1 VRVHRAVD
9 EIGFGRL
16 SAAQARHL
24 GLAVGDACAVVKR
37 VAHDIAGR
45 CVEVRV
51 TRGDAQAFRYTVTL
65 T

>member
-1 VRVHRAVD
+1 
-9 EIGFGRL
+9 
-16 SAAQARHL
+16 
-24 GLAVGDACAVVKR
+24 VGDACAVVKR

-51 TRGDAQAFRYTVTL
+51 TRGDAKAFRYTVTL